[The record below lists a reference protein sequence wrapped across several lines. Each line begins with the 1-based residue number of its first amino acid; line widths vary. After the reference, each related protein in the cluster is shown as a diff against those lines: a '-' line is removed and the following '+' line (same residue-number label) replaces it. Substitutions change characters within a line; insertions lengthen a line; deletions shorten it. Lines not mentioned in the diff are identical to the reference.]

1 MGKINLG
8 RVILGGIAAGIVA
21 DALGYLVD
29 GVLLAPRWADGM
41 AKLGR
46 FGFSQNMWLWFDLL
60 GIIGGIVMIW
70 IYAAIRPRL
79 GAGVKTAVYAGV
91 VVWMIGTLLPNVSFM
106 CVAGLFS
113 RHLTLYTTAGG
124 LVEVVAGA
132 DCRSCSLQGI
142 RAAQSCFLKRRCPIL
157 RRL

>member
-8 RVILGGIAAGIVA
+8 RVILGGIAAGIVS

-29 GVLLAPRWADGM
+29 GVLLAHRWADGM
-41 AKLGR
+41 ARLGR
-46 FGFSQNMWLWFDLL
+46 LEFSQNMWIWFDLL
-60 GIIGGIVMIW
+60 GIVGGIVLIW

-91 VVWMIGTLLPNVSFM
+91 VVWILGTLLPNVSFM

-132 DCRSCSLQGI
+132 IVG
-142 RAAQSCFLKRRCPIL
+142 AAIYKE
-157 RRL
+157 

>member
-1 MGKINLG
+1 MGRINLG
-8 RVILGGIAAGIVA
+8 RVILGGIAAGIVS

-29 GVLLAPRWADGM
+29 GVLLAHRWADGM
-41 AKLGR
+41 ARLGHLE
-46 FGFSQNMWLWFDLL
+46 FSQNMWISFDLL

-79 GAGVKTAVYAGV
+79 GAGMKTAIYAGV
-91 VVWMIGTLLPNVSFM
+91 VVWILGTLLPNVTFM

-132 DCRSCSLQGI
+132 IVG
-142 RAAQSCFLKRRCPIL
+142 AAIYKE
-157 RRL
+157 

>member
-21 DALGYLVD
+21 DALGYAVD

-60 GIIGGIVMIW
+60 GIISGIVMIW

-79 GAGVKTAVYAGV
+79 GPGVKTAIYAGV

-132 DCRSCSLQGI
+132 VVG
-142 RAAQSCFLKRRCPIL
+142 AALYKE
-157 RRL
+157 

>member
-21 DALGYLVD
+21 DALGYAVD

-79 GAGVKTAVYAGV
+79 GPGVKTAIYAGV

-132 DCRSCSLQGI
+132 VVG
-142 RAAQSCFLKRRCPIL
+142 AALYKE
-157 RRL
+157 

>member
-8 RVILGGIAAGIVA
+8 RVILGGIAAGIVS
-21 DALGYLVD
+21 DALGFLVD
-29 GVLLAPRWADGM
+29 GMLLAHRWADGM
-41 AKLGR
+41 ATLGR
-46 FGFSQNMWLWFDLL
+46 LEFSQNMWLWFDLL
-60 GIIGGIVMIW
+60 GIIGGIVMVW

-91 VVWMIGTLLPNVSFM
+91 VVWILGTLIPNVSFM

-124 LVEVVAGA
+124 FVEVVAGA
-132 DCRSCSLQGI
+132 IVG
-142 RAAQSCFLKRRCPIL
+142 AAIYKE
-157 RRL
+157 